1 LIDFVKVGERI
12 ATHRKRLGLSQEEL
26 ASRLYVTR
34 QAISKWEKGI
44 SVPSIDLL
52 SSLSSLFSVS
62 FEEILGLFERA
73 DMSIDPD
80 NIFEGHD
87 RGYIINGIITGK
99 IEVSLPDVF
108 YQLSPAERM
117 LVLRKLR
124 DGEMSCD
131 MEMLLPRLTPPE
143 REYLARG
150 E

>member
-1 LIDFVKVGERI
+1 
-12 ATHRKRLGLSQEEL
+12 
-26 ASRLYVTR
+26 
-34 QAISKWEKGI
+34 
-44 SVPSIDLL
+44 
-52 SSLSSLFSVS
+52 
-62 FEEILGLFERA
+62 
-73 DMSIDPD
+73 MSIDPD

-87 RGYIINGIITGK
+87 RGYIINGIITGR

-124 DGEMSCD
+124 DGEISCD
-131 MEMLLPRLTPPE
+131 MELLLPRLTPPE